1 MSLHPKPRDLD
12 QIRTEDPLAL
22 SSKMI
27 DEGVVTEPP
36 NRVTNTLAELDDDL
50 AVVESFSHMVVF
62 RTDDGLV
69 SFDASGKMSG
79 QAVMEALRGWTPDPI
94 HSLIY
99 THGHVDHVGGSGAV
113 IADAEANG
121 HRRPRVLGH
130 ENVPKRMQR
139 YNDTNGWNVSINAR
153 QFGGVSPRS
162 GLTLSDDEQFLAPDA
177 AWPDVTYRDHLNASV
192 GGLDLQLHHSK
203 GETDDHTWAWV
214 PKHRALCVGDLAVWV
229 FPNAGNPQKVQRY
242 PVEWAEALRT
252 MMAYDAE
259 LLLPAHGLPII
270 GHDRIQRVLGDLA
283 GALESL
289 VSDTLTMMNQ
299 GATLDEI
306 IHSVHVDE
314 DKLSL
319 PWMRPVYDEPEFVVR
334 NIWRLYGGWWD
345 GAPANLKPSPQAQL
359 AAELADLAG
368 GAAVLAERAR
378 AVSEQGDH
386 RLASHLIDYA
396 AAAAPDDR
404 ATHATRAEIYRAR
417 RAAESSLMSKGIY
430 AAAARE
436 SDAVAQP
443 DE

>member
-1 MSLHPKPRDLD
+1 
-12 QIRTEDPLAL
+12 
-22 SSKMI
+22 MI

-36 NRVTNTLAELDDDL
+36 NRVTNTLAELGDDL

-79 QAVMEALRGWTPDPI
+79 KAVMEALRGWTSDPI

-113 IADAEANG
+113 IADAQANG

-153 QFGGVSPRS
+153 QFGGVSPKN
-162 GLTLSDDEQFLAPDA
+162 GLTLSDDEHFLAPDA

-270 GHDRIQRVLGDLA
+270 GHERIQRVLGDLA

-289 VSDTLTMMNQ
+289 VSETLTMMNQ

-306 IHSVHVDE
+306 IHSVRVDE

-404 ATHATRAEIYRAR
+404 ATHAVRADIYRAR

-436 SDAVAQP
+436 SDAVAQL